1 MKLAVCKRVLNPLN
15 VAQFIAQANRM
26 WLDRILLA
34 TGKLYTQYQA
44 FYVKASGEFEHQCC
58 TVLMQCKACNQ
69 DIFIATAIL
78 NPFIRRRLLYFHSDI
93 PTWQHNSLYHLL
105 VQQV

>member
-44 FYVKASGEFEHQCC
+44 FFM
-58 TVLMQCKACNQ
+58 L
-69 DIFIATAIL
+69 
-78 NPFIRRRLLYFHSDI
+78 RLVE
-93 PTWQHNSLYHLL
+93 SLSISVALS
-105 VQQV
+105 